1 MRGHHQQPRRPRR
14 GPPGPDSPRVGMSRP
29 RHAHCHT
36 RCHTTWQEGGH
47 GDLRHETPQG
57 EKERA
62 PSTASAASSR
72 APRARLTTRRN
83 VASKTRALAY
93 RLPYTMARGRAWR
106 LETLLYKP
114 RVLQLVCRS
123 YHRSTFARVFD
134 TAVDLLGKR
143 FLSIYSL
150 FTSLFMQRTIRHPH
164 ESTFY
169 TVPAMGHSRRGV

>member
-1 MRGHHQQPRRPRR
+1 MARGRAWGLETLDATGGER
-14 GPPGPDSPRVGMSRP
+14 
-29 RHAHCHT
+29 
-36 RCHTTWQEGGH
+36 EGTVNSLG
-47 GDLRHETPQG
+47 GLVEGPQG
-57 EKERA
+57 QTHHKKECRVQD
-62 PSTASAASSR
+62 
-72 APRARLTTRRN
+72 TRTGIQ
-83 VASKTRALAY
+83 ATIHHG

-143 FLSIYSL
+143 FLSIYSS